1 MQRELA
7 TSDPALANHQ
17 RWRSA
22 GLLGAVL
29 GSAVVAGF
37 VLDVLTFALARY
49 GPQGADGAPWSFRGN
64 GALVVPFGVGP
75 AVLAAAWTALVLRA
89 RGAPRWLGGGAIVGL
104 IGCGL
109 VGSSILLLVVFGS
122 AAQRLSDLLVYPTWI
137 WMASA
142 PVLAMLVPVRGT
154 SAPRKK
160 TVHILAGALFAVV
173 LPTAFLAAELVVS
186 PGS

>member
-1 MQRELA
+1 MARSNTAAIVVVSGLALGVAVELL
-7 TSDPALANHQ
+7 T
-17 RWRSA
+17 
-22 GLLGAVL
+22 
-29 GSAVVAGF
+29 VV
-37 VLDVLTFALARY
+37 VARY
-49 GPQGADGAPWSFRGN
+49 GPSGGDGLPWSFRGN

>member
-1 MQRELA
+1 VARLA
-7 TSDPALANHQ
+7 AAL
-17 RWRSA
+17 
-22 GLLGAVL
+22 GTVV

-37 VLDVLTFALARY
+37 VIDLLTFALARY
-49 GPQGADGAPWSFRGN
+49 GPQGGDGAAWSFRGN

-89 RGAPRWLGGGAIVGL
+89 RGAARWLGGGAIVGL
-104 IGCGL
+104 LGCGL

-142 PVLAMLVPVRGT
+142 PVLAMFVPVRRT
-154 SAPRKK
+154 SAPRNK
-160 TVHILAGALFAVV
+160 TVHILAGALFAVALAAV
-173 LPTAFLAAELVVS
+173 FLAAELVVS